1 MIIQFD
7 HLNPTDRLVVTTNTN
22 KTLKQIEDR
31 PTLDQVVADLKNYQ
45 ADWDVPAAG
54 VPVANLRFN
63 FYRGD
68 TLLGNVGV
76 GRTFLTAL
84 FRGSF
89 FSRPFDTAGY
99 SALMKLVDM
108 ELKLNRSKE

>member
-31 PTLDQVVADLKNYQ
+31 AVLANVLAALKNYQ
-45 ADWDVPAAG
+45 AEWGVPEAG

-63 FYRGD
+63 FYQGD

-76 GRTFLTAL
+76 GRKFLTAL

-89 FSRPFDTAGY
+89 FSRSFEAEGY
-99 SALMKLVDM
+99 AALMKLVDL
-108 ELKLNRSKE
+108 ELKLK